1 MAIRNA
7 NKEPACWISKS
18 AFLHLET
25 AGVIRRARVPKI
37 SRNLV
42 DLGSRIMIL
51 ESECV
56 YLHENCATNPSRYL
70 PGLKTAIETLK
81 IQI

>member
-42 DLGSRIMIL
+42 DLVARIMIF
-51 ESECV
+51 V
-56 YLHENCATNPSRYL
+56 
-70 PGLKTAIETLK
+70 KKAIDN
-81 IQI
+81 